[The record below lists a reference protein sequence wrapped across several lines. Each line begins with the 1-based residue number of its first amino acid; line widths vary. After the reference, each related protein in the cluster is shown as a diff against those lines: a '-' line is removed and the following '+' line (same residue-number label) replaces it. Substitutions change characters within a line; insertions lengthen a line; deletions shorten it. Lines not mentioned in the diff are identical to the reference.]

1 MLGWGNGC
9 LTQGGGGGGGGG
21 GGVGGGKLLP
31 AFLLAAASG
40 AHALKDASPFLLL
53 ASDPIPGSAV
63 QNQEIATAHD
73 VQTDLSHILN
83 ACEDRLYILLAQP
96 GLRAED
102 VRNAKQMPGLSGRVE
117 KMASGSGGGKVW
129 EIPNVIGSVD
139 LEAVALEGASG
150 CANAGMRMYEKEED
164 GGAWRGEHEAKG
176 MMVTVPKMQFDLTQ
190 TRTEEERTRM
200 LSETDTYISTHLSAL
215 DHANIS
221 YTLVYTSETLTS
233 DGGALEHAAPPY
245 EMDDDYPS
253 TLHTDLKRDGSDVHA
268 LRAAPKKHEN
278 NNSTGEDNGK
288 DNGKGKGNGNGNGKG
303 KGKGNGNGNGNGN
316 GKGNGNIDS
325 DLPLFEKYQFFTPAL
340 FMGLSV
346 AILLL
351 SILYVGLT
359 AIAGLE
365 VSYAAF
371 SKEMGP
377 NAQGRGKQ
385 Q

>member
-1 MLGWGNGC
+1 MLRLSSSSPATRTYCPGPA
-9 LTQGGGGGGGGG
+9 TTIHRSQGREAEQHTSTN
-21 GGVGGGKLLP
+21 V
-31 AFLLAAASG
+31 SYCR
-40 AHALKDASPFLLL
+40 
-53 ASDPIPGSAV
+53 IPGSAV

-200 LSETDTYISTHLSAL
+200 LSETGKAT
-215 DHANIS
+215 NQ
-221 YTLVYTSETLTS
+221 TSRHSL
-233 DGGALEHAAPPY
+233 AR
-245 EMDDDYPS
+245 
-253 TLHTDLKRDGSDVHA
+253 HT
-268 LRAAPKKHEN
+268 RA
-278 NNSTGEDNGK
+278 
-288 DNGKGKGNGNGNGKG
+288 
-303 KGKGNGNGNGNGN
+303 
-316 GKGNGNIDS
+316 
-325 DLPLFEKYQFFTPAL
+325 
-340 FMGLSV
+340 
-346 AILLL
+346 
-351 SILYVGLT
+351 
-359 AIAGLE
+359 
-365 VSYAAF
+365 
-371 SKEMGP
+371 
-377 NAQGRGKQ
+377 
-385 Q
+385 